1 MNHSLIVTLIV
12 AFCICGFCAGNGYA
26 ADKPTTPQPTAA
38 EQDKQLSLED
48 ARATVII
55 NYLQGQIDQLK
66 EYRIRI
72 KDARQNLTK
81 ATPKAEKG
89 KAPVKPVEQ
98 TSQGVSKGKQ

>member
-1 MNHSLIVTLIV
+1 MKSALIVFVT
-12 AFCICGFCAGNGYA
+12 AFFLVGMAYG
-26 ADKPTTPQPTAA
+26 ADKQPTAA

-48 ARATVII
+48 ARSVVII

-81 ATPKAEKG
+81 ASPKAKE
-89 KAPVKPVEQ
+89 KAPVKPAEA
-98 TSQGVSKGKQ
+98 TSQGVKKP